1 MGELALL
8 ASKFHCTQLFIIIAS
23 INAKRIP
30 FFGFLSINLYRITAK
45 EEGLPIWLASAFAA
59 SAFIAGLLLWRWML
73 RR

>member
-1 MGELALL
+1 LHLTV
-8 ASKFHCTQLFIIIAS
+8 HIIAS

-45 EEGLPIWLASAFAA
+45 EEGLSIWLALAFAV